1 MIVQN
6 PPRKARELKN
16 RQEDKE
22 DDEGYSHYKHED
34 YSYIDLYKKAFEIA
48 ESPADKKHYYSEIAY
63 FEAHR
68 DYHQGSI
75 KEFKTLKQIG
85 TPDHEL
91 NEAKWDLFKISMSD
105 IVRNSFI
112 TILNC
117 EYSRLPKIDTFLINH
132 VYTTYQKDIKK
143 SEIIQPILAI
153 EWNGYIY

>member
-1 MIVQN
+1 MCWQFIFFQN
-6 PPRKARELKN
+6 PKRKARELKN

-48 ESPADKKHYYSEIAY
+48 ESPSDKKHYYSEIAY

-68 DYHQGSI
+68 DYHEGSI

-85 TPDHEL
+85 APDLEL
-91 NEAKWDLFKISMSD
+91 QEAKWDLFKISMSD
-105 IVRNSFI
+105 IARNSFI

-117 EYSRLPKIDTFLINH
+117 ECVIDCES
-132 VYTTYQKDIKK
+132 K
-143 SEIIQPILAI
+143 SHTV
-153 EWNGYIY
+153 